1 MDKPPDAD
9 ETTQPISESRM
20 RAAAAFAALIAVAG
34 AMGACHRN
42 AEPGGQPKVASAPHA
57 PVSPAPPAAPAI
69 EGPSGFHHEAGFTA
83 TGYLMPASAVRVA
96 NLQLTNVS
104 LGSASDFSEWEG
116 GHRAS
121 EFGPVMLE
129 FSDPASANGEPGGA
143 HTLNVRVLPTAY
155 NVDSHTLSFA
165 GENPNLGHIVLNA
178 RFDPDALHRA
188 LNSGGETT
196 QTPVAHG
203 ELLIG
208 DRRFE
213 NVDFTYF
220 AGD

>member
-1 MDKPPDAD
+1 
-9 ETTQPISESRM
+9 M
-20 RAAAAFAALIAVAG
+20 RPAVALAALIAVAG
-34 AMGACHRN
+34 VLGACHRN
-42 AEPGGQPKVASAPHA
+42 TGPAGQPKVATAPQA
-57 PVSPAPPAAPAI
+57 PTAPTTPPAAPAI

-83 TGYLMPASAVRVA
+83 TGYLMPASTVRVA

-104 LGSASDFSEWEG
+104 LGSASDFTEWEG

-143 HTLNVRVLPTAY
+143 HAVNVRVLPTAY

-165 GENPNLGHIVLNA
+165 GSAANLGHIVLTA
-178 RFDPDALHRA
+178 RFDADALHRA
-188 LNSGGETT
+188 LNSSGETT